1 MRKSLAT
8 VSISGTLEEKLAAIA
23 RAGFDGVEIF
33 ENDLINCPLSPREVR
48 RRADD
53 LGLAIELYQPF
64 RDFEAVPADQLA
76 RNLRRAERKFDVMEQ
91 LGAPMMLVCSNVSEQ
106 AIDDNALAAEQ
117 LHTLAEHAHRRGISI
132 AYEALAWGRHVNDYR
147 HSYEIVAAA
156 DHPHL
161 GICLDSFHILSR
173 GADPAGIR
181 DIPGEKIFF
190 LQLADAPVMAMDVL
204 QWSRHYRCFPGQ
216 GGFDLTAFT
225 EHVLAAG
232 YRGPLSLEIFN
243 DVFRQADGVRT
254 ADDAVRSLLFLEES
268 VRDSLDEAVEGGDK
282 EALRVRERVALFDPP
297 APAPLSGY
305 AFAELA
311 VDDAAAHRL
320 TGVLGALGFTRTG
333 AHRTKA
339 AELWRHGG
347 ARVVVNRE
355 PDARPDQYHADGP
368 VLAAFGLYADDTARA
383 AARAEAFRAR
393 PQPRRR
399 GPDEADLP
407 LVAGD
412 GRTAVLFCAGPDW
425 EADFGAGPEA
435 PPAGPGLLTGIDH
448 VALPVP
454 FDRFDEEALF
464 LRAVLGLAPADSLE
478 LADPYGLVRSR
489 AFTDPGGAVRIA
501 LNMPPGGSSLG
512 VQHIAFACDDIFAAA
527 RAVRDAAGRTL
538 PIPGN
543 YYDDLLARWDLDED
557 LVASMRELGVL
568 YDRDGDSDGDGEF
581 LHFYTET
588 IGRRV
593 FFEVV
598 QRIRGYRGF
607 GATNAPARMAAQRAP
622 SS

>member
-311 VDDAAAHRL
+311 VDDAAAHRH
-320 TGVLGALGFTRTG
+320 TGVLGAQGVTRTR
-333 AHRTKA
+333 APRTKA

-347 ARVVVNRE
+347 
-355 PDARPDQYHADGP
+355 
-368 VLAAFGLYADDTARA
+368 
-383 AARAEAFRAR
+383 
-393 PQPRRR
+393 
-399 GPDEADLP
+399 
-407 LVAGD
+407 
-412 GRTAVLFCAGPDW
+412 
-425 EADFGAGPEA
+425 
-435 PPAGPGLLTGIDH
+435 
-448 VALPVP
+448 
-454 FDRFDEEALF
+454 
-464 LRAVLGLAPADSLE
+464 
-478 LADPYGLVRSR
+478 
-489 AFTDPGGAVRIA
+489 
-501 LNMPPGGSSLG
+501 
-512 VQHIAFACDDIFAAA
+512 
-527 RAVRDAAGRTL
+527 
-538 PIPGN
+538 
-543 YYDDLLARWDLDED
+543 
-557 LVASMRELGVL
+557 
-568 YDRDGDSDGDGEF
+568 
-581 LHFYTET
+581 
-588 IGRRV
+588 
-593 FFEVV
+593 
-598 QRIRGYRGF
+598 
-607 GATNAPARMAAQRAP
+607 
-622 SS
+622 